1 MYIRKEKS
9 KSKKFLK
16 KVEKKVLT
24 IEVKSRIIRHVPLKG
39 ARENQERKLIE
50 KIAELRGTRT
60 LKIKQRTKE
69 TRR

>member
-50 KIAELRGTRT
+50 KIAELR
-60 LKIKQRTKE
+60 
-69 TRR
+69 